1 MGRRAVERHNMPTQS
16 TIFDI
21 LTKIEELNML
31 ELLGSGLVS
40 LWLDMAGVKI
50 QPLNALDALAWQS
63 SPGFVIAPDPNPA
76 GAMTVQEY
84 LKDLMTSKVVTPNLI
99 NHQGIW
105 LQSGP
110 MLMANHQ
117 GTIPLPAASLTKVAT
132 SLAAVKTF
140 GPDHQFETLVSA
152 TGPIV
157 NGVVNGDLV
166 INGTG
171 DPMFVGEEA
180 ITLGNAL
187 NKIGINQVNGN
198 LVVVGNFAMNFQR
211 QSLLAGQM
219 LKQALDHKTWNRAVI
234 YQYSIMPK
242 GTPKP
247 QVVIAGTIKIAAQP
261 NPKQT
266 ILVRHLSLP
275 LKEVIKE
282 MNVYSNNDIAEML
295 AESVG
300 GANVVK
306 TTAAA
311 LANVPQSEIQL
322 INGSGLGRE
331 NRISPRAVCAMFIAL
346 QREASV
352 HQLTVADLFPMS
364 GLDYRGTLHSR
375 HLPGATVIK
384 TGTLSDVSAL
394 AGVLP
399 TRDRGLVWFAIINRG
414 YNVSSFR
421 AEQDKLLQHL
431 VKQLQVSSN
440 IPTALTPHSPKNT
453 LPKLGVPSRNEILYK
468 N

>member
-1 MGRRAVERHNMPTQS
+1 
-16 TIFDI
+16 
-21 LTKIEELNML
+21 ML

-50 QPLNALDALAWQS
+50 QPVNALDTLAWQS
-63 SPGFVIAPDPNPA
+63 SPGFVIAPDPNPVA
-76 GAMTVQEY
+76 AMTVQEY
-84 LKDLMTSKVVTPNLI
+84 LKTLTGSKLVNQDLLKA
-99 NHQGIW
+99 QGIW

-132 SLAAVKTF
+132 SLATF
-140 GPDHQFETLVSA
+140 KILGPDHQFETVISA

-166 INGTG
+166 INAGG

-180 ITLGNAL
+180 IALGNAL
-187 NKIGINQVNGN
+187 SKIGIKQVKGN
-198 LVVVGNFAMNFQR
+198 LVISGNFAMNFYTNP
-211 QSLLAGQM
+211 LAAGEL
-219 LKQALDHKTWNRAVI
+219 LKQALNHKSWNRSVI
-234 YQYSIMPK
+234 YQYSKMPK

-247 QVVIAGTIKIAAQP
+247 QVVINGTVKVATQP
-261 NPKQT
+261 IPKQT
-266 ILVRHLSLP
+266 PIVRHLSLP
-275 LKEVIKE
+275 LKQLIKE

-295 AESVG
+295 AQSVG

-306 TTAAA
+306 STAAQ
-311 LANVPQSEIQL
+311 LAKVPQSEIQL

-331 NRISPRAVCAMFIAL
+331 NQISPRAVCAMFMAL
-346 QREASV
+346 QKEAAAHNLS
-352 HQLTVADLFPMS
+352 LADLFPTS
-364 GLDYRGTLHSR
+364 GFDNRGTMQFRSM
-375 HLPGATVIK
+375 PSATVMK

-414 YNVSSFR
+414 YQVSSFR
-421 AEQDKLLQHL
+421 NEQDKLLQHL
-431 VKQLQVSSN
+431 VKKLQVATG
-440 IPTALTPHSPKNT
+440 IPNVVTPHSPKNSQ
-453 LPKLGVPSRNEILYK
+453 PQLGVPSRNQILYGG
-468 N
+468 

>member
-1 MGRRAVERHNMPTQS
+1 
-16 TIFDI
+16 
-21 LTKIEELNML
+21 ML

-50 QPLNALDALAWQS
+50 KPLDALDALAWQS

-84 LKDLMTSKVVTPNLI
+84 LKDLITSKVVTQNLI
-99 NHQGIW
+99 KHQGIW

-132 SLAAVKTF
+132 SLAAFKTW
-140 GPDHQFETLVSA
+140 GPDHQFETLVST
-152 TGPIV
+152 TGSMV
-157 NGVVNGDLV
+157 NGVVQGDLV
-166 INGTG
+166 ITGSG

-180 ITLGNAL
+180 IALGNAL
-187 NKIGINQVNGN
+187 NKIGIKQVKGN
-198 LVVVGNFAMNFQR
+198 LVITGNFAMNFQR
-211 QSLLAGQM
+211 NPLLAGQL
-219 LKQALDHKTWNRAVI
+219 LKQALDHKTWNRSVI

-247 QVVIAGTIKIAAQP
+247 QIVIAGTVKVSPQP

-266 ILVRHLSLP
+266 LLVRHISLP
-275 LKEVIKE
+275 LKELIKE
-282 MNVYSNNDIAEML
+282 MNIYSNNDMAEML

-306 TTAAA
+306 ATAAN
-311 LANVPQSEIQL
+311 LARVPQSEIQL

-331 NRISPRAVCAMFIAL
+331 NRISPRAVCAMFMAL
-346 QREASV
+346 QNEASA
-352 HQLTVADLFPMS
+352 HNLTLGDLFPMS
-364 GLDYRGTLHSR
+364 GLDHRGTMHSR
-375 HLPGATVIK
+375 HIPAATIMK

-394 AGVLP
+394 AGVVP

-414 YNVSSFR
+414 NNVSSFR

-431 VKQLQVSSN
+431 VKQLQVSVGV
-440 IPTALTPHSPKNT
+440 PAVLTPHSAT
-453 LPKLGVPSRNEILYK
+453 QSLPKLGAVQRNEILYRS
-468 N
+468 